1 MARPPTPHRPL
12 NLARPAAHPA
22 SSRRPQ
28 VPASRLRRMPGHGGW
43 AARAREQAS
52 EACRRTAR
60 RCCDLRSCRVPPL
73 TSVLICP
80 RQNPRS
86 RLPTPAACAR
96 ELLAAADPPC
106 ACRCSH
112 ALVPYAAPRR
122 AALGPPSQQRIT
134 HKRPATPPADEEEEE
149 ASTAAEELAG
159 RWLAVPLLLDSALCP
174 VLSTA
179 PHLPSWA
186 I

>member
-28 VPASRLRRMPGHGGW
+28 VPASRLRRMPAHGGW

-52 EACRRTAR
+52 EACRPTAR

-112 ALVPYAAPRR
+112 ALVPFAAPRP
-122 AALGPPSQQRIT
+122 LGPQSQLRIT
-134 HKRPATPPADEEEEE
+134 YKRPATRPPEEEEE

-159 RWLAVPLLLDSALCP
+159 RWLAVLLLLTVPSAL
-174 VLSTA
+174 L
-179 PHLPSWA
+179 
-186 I
+186 